1 MNEKGSS
8 LLVVLLI
15 TLIFS
20 VLGLSVLGAA
30 VNNTKL
36 TEFREAEIETTAN
49 AKVLM
54 SEVIVKLQE
63 NLDSNTTIQNELKN
77 KEVPS
82 ALYNN
87 QVSQEV
93 NNTESS
99 FTGVTISEGN
109 YENYG
114 ISNSDITSFKD
125 ENFLRI
131 YEIKIDYSSTNPGNP
146 AINRQV
152 KQNVI
157 LSPTPSFLNYAVGAY
172 GMKVGTKDQPI
183 EQNDILDNGEKR
195 NSASPLIINGSPDI
209 IGNVF
214 APTLELNSKANYI
227 KNNTRNPTGDFQ
239 GPSIFGTLYTKKI
252 NKDNQPSNPE
262 GKVFY
267 PFFDSEFDE
276 KIDGINGIPA
286 IKSTGSNF
294 VDMDFDETFY
304 LKWEESGAPKLPIL
318 SDGSLANNPLYE
330 ELNCSDDNLFKALE
344 NLDAMVE
351 NNHIVTGNPDELM
364 NDFTTVEKEG
374 GKITGTVTPHD
385 GRYNNPK
392 FTCKNKD
399 GTKPV
404 YLIEE
409 SMLET
414 YNAYKEKLFEADV
427 TDTTNTIFFT
437 NIDRFDPKNESSTE
451 RKLLNTYI
459 KNKDED
465 KTPMPNIL
473 KIGGDNNH
481 LLLKDP
487 NPDNREK
494 GWLVVNGSLEI
505 NGSEEESTAPVIKG
519 NILVNGDLY
528 IKSTDAENDDKS
540 EILKFDATIY
550 VRGNTTID
558 NVNIYGADGKQ
569 LVIIS
574 NGDLKIVRVN
584 EYDNTALDDKS
595 LVNIINTPPN
605 LKGVFYTNKTATLYG
620 VGSLFQ
626 IEGGVF
632 AREQLIINAIRYK
645 FPSTESIDDVKFA
658 NYNSYEGLRSRFYVE
673 YDNRVITDQLSSLPR
688 VNRLQVIVDNQVIH

>member
-20 VLGLSVLGAA
+20 VLGLAVLGAS
-30 VNNTKL
+30 VNNVKR
-36 TEFREAEIETTAN
+36 TEIREAEIETTAN
-49 AKVLM
+49 TKVLM
-54 SEVIVKLQE
+54 SEVVAKLQE
-63 NLDSNTTIQNELKN
+63 NL
-77 KEVPS
+77 
-82 ALYNN
+82 
-87 QVSQEV
+87 
-93 NNTESS
+93 NNTIDEKELQKETPSTDYKS
-99 FTGVTISEGN
+99 QVETAVRNTASAFTGVTIEIN
-109 YENYG
+109 NEEIYKQYG
-114 ISNSDITSFKD
+114 ISDVINFKKN
-125 ENFLRI
+125 NFLRI
-131 YEIKIDYSSTNPGNP
+131 YEIKIDNTGADSGNP
-146 AINRQV
+146 AIKRTITE
-152 KQNVI
+152 NVI

-172 GMKVGTKDQPI
+172 GKRFGTDKPININDVIGKD
-183 EQNDILDNGEKR
+183 EENKDIKR
-195 NSASPLIINGSPDI
+195 GSDSALIINGSPDI

-214 APTLELNSKANYI
+214 APTLELNSRANYI

-267 PFFDSEFDE
+267 PFFDGEFDE

-304 LKWEESGAPKLPIL
+304 LKWIESGAPKLPIL
-318 SDGSLANNPLYE
+318 SDGSLANNPLYG

-351 NNHIVTGNPDELM
+351 NNHIVTGDPDELM
-364 NDFTTVEKEG
+364 NDFTTVEKEN
-374 GKITGTVTPHD
+374 GKITSTVTPHD

-414 YNAYKEKLFEADV
+414 YNVYKAKLFDTDV
-427 TDTTNTIFFT
+427 KDTTNTIFFT
-437 NIDRFDPKNESSTE
+437 NIDRFDPENEISTE
-451 RKLLNTYI
+451 RRLLNTYI

-473 KIGGDNNH
+473 KIGGDNN
-481 LLLKDP
+481 LLLK

-505 NGSEEESTAPVIKG
+505 NGSEELSTAPVIKG

-528 IKSTDAENDDKS
+528 IRSTDAENDDKS

-569 LVIIS
+569 LVVIS

-584 EYDNTALDDKS
+584 EYDNAALDDKS

-626 IEGGVF
+626 IEGGIF

-645 FPSTESIDDVKFA
+645 FPSTESIDVVKFA